1 MKNDNKKIGTL
12 DNIRKISLSLGNI
25 FSILGIILSIIGIAC
40 SLIADDIDSKSRI
53 NVIILLCLSLLFLAM
68 ILYNN
73 KNRKNQVV
81 LCQDFGQ

>member
-1 MKNDNKKIGTL
+1 MKNDNKKIETL

-53 NVIILLCLSLLFLAM
+53 NVIILLCLSLLCLAM
-68 ILYNN
+68 ILCNN
-73 KNRKNQVV
+73 KNRKNQ
-81 LCQDFGQ
+81 D